1 MADNRKQY
9 LLTMAGVEHT
19 VLLTPQ
25 DAERYGELAV
35 EFKAVK
41 ATANKARRAPANKSA
56 AAAPEADQ
64 KPAEPADTE

>member
-9 LLTMAGVEHT
+9 QLTMGGVEHT

-35 EFKAVK
+35 EVKEAKA
-41 ATANKARRAPANKSA
+41 AANKARSAARNKAA
-56 AAAPEADQ
+56 AAAPEADAP
-64 KPAEPADTE
+64 KPAENTAS